1 MRISGLGSSA
11 AFAGLLAGVLAT
23 GAAGSAAD
31 GTPPVMPLP
40 HTLTAVAQP
49 ARAGARPMQLTLT
62 ERAELQC
69 GRVGPGPVIVT
80 LPAGERMPAT
90 IPAAAVSV
98 NGTAPTA
105 VERAGRA
112 VTLTLPRPGGVIC
125 DVIGPGTVTIRFRRS
140 ALLGNPGKPGL
151 YTVTLKV
158 RGQTQSG
165 RLRIVA

>member
-1 MRISGLGSSA
+1 MRISGLVGSSA
-11 AFAGLLAGVLAT
+11 AALAGLLAA

-40 HTLTAVAQP
+40 HTLTAVALP

-69 GRVGPGPVIVT
+69 GRVGPGPIVVT
-80 LPAGERMPAT
+80 LPAGERWPAT

-105 VERAGRA
+105 VTRDGRA
-112 VTLTLPRPGGVIC
+112 VALTMPRPGGVIC
-125 DVIGPGTVTIRFRRS
+125 DVIGPGTVTVRFRRS